1 MRLNSRPT
9 KGARSRAYRRWLLAG
24 CLAGAALPVAP
35 LAALAEPIPYAMLAA
50 AQEPTSAPSAG
61 AATAAD
67 ARRQLNPTG
76 RDVNLTVPLKD
87 GDYYLG
93 DMPLAISADGQLAMP
108 ADRLLSLLAPLLDTS
123 AIAALR
129 SSLAGRSTVS
139 PEAVTAANMSMTYDP
154 RALELRVVIP
164 PELKVVR
171 SLQVAPMDR
180 TGVGSYVAPAGFSG
194 YLNVRGS
201 IDYVEQGFDKGLGDP
216 TFLLDSALRL
226 NGVVFE
232 NEAVWQPGAAA
243 DFQRLGTRFVYDDVK
258 NVLRWTAG
266 DLQAVGRGFQSAPDM
281 AGISIF
287 RSYSVLQ
294 PQTIARPRGRESFT
308 LARPSDVSVILNN
321 QLTRRIRLDPGRYNV
336 RDFPFAQGSNDVRLV
351 IEDDTGRRET
361 LQFNVFFDR
370 AQLDP
375 GLSEFGL
382 FAGVKAPLLL
392 DGPDYTE
399 EWTVSGFYRRGVS
412 DRVTLGVN
420 GQADDTTVMMG
431 AEGLFGTKIGTL
443 GVDFA
448 LSHIDVYGSG
458 YAAIVSFQRLFQFS
472 GGRADALNLSF
483 ETRSRAF
490 GPVGTFIPDNRYN
503 YEIGV
508 GYSHAFS
515 DAIYASFDG
524 RYSNGRDAFRDASA
538 YRLGMGYRLTSNLA
552 VTANLMYDDVP
563 GRRETSA
570 LISLSWQF
578 SNNSSLRAEY
588 DGREDRARI
597 AYQTIH
603 GQGVGSY
610 NAFAEVS
617 RSPDD
622 SAFNGSVNYIANRA
636 ELGLS
641 HFQAFDGPDN
651 GRTSMRVGTS
661 IGFADGAV
669 SVGRPVYDSFA
680 IVQGHKS
687 LKGADVVVNPTP
699 FGYTANS
706 GQMGTALETGLAAYA
721 ERTITVDAP
730 NAPAGYDFGSGSFRV
745 FPPYRSGYRLV
756 VGSDYSI
763 TAIGRM
769 IDGDGQPLALV
780 SGRAIEMAKSG
791 EGAEPI
797 TLFTNRVGRFG
808 ASGLRPGRW
817 RLEMGTTP
825 PTVYYLD
832 VPESAEGFVKAGDLK
847 PAASGG

>member
-1 MRLNSRPT
+1 LRLNSRPT
-9 KGARSRAYRRWLLAG
+9 KGASSRAYRRWLMAG
-24 CLAGAALPVAP
+24 CLAGAVPFAAP

-50 AQEPTSAPSAG
+50 TQEPTSAPSAG

-76 RDVNLTVPLKD
+76 RDVTLTVPLKD
-87 GDYYLG
+87 GAFYVG
-93 DMPLAISADGQLAMP
+93 DMPLAISADGQLSMP
-108 ADRLLSLLAPLLDTS
+108 SDRLLSLVAPLLD
-123 AIAALR
+123 APAVGALR
-129 SSLAGRSTVS
+129 TALAGRGVVS
-139 PEAVTAANMSMTYDP
+139 PEVVSSAGMTMTYDP
-154 RALELRVVIP
+154 RALELRMNIP

-171 SLQVAPMDR
+171 SLQVTPMDR
-180 TGVGSYVAPAGFSG
+180 MGLGSYVAPAGFSG
-194 YLNVRGS
+194 YLNIRGS
-201 IDYVEQGFDKGLGDP
+201 VDYVEQGFDEGFGDP
-216 TFLLDSALRL
+216 TFLLDSAVRL
-226 NGVVFE
+226 NGLVFE
-232 NEAVWQPGAAA
+232 NEAVWQPGGNE

-266 DLQAVGRGFQSAPDM
+266 DLQAVGRGFQAAPDM
-281 AGISIF
+281 AGISIY

-308 LARPSDVSVILNN
+308 LARTSDVSVILNN

-336 RDFPFAQGSNDVRLV
+336 RDFPFAQGANDVRLV

-370 AQLDP
+370 SQLDP

-399 EWTVSGFYRRGVS
+399 EWTVSGFYRRGIT

-431 AEGLFGTKIGTL
+431 TEGLFGTKIGTL

-448 LSHIDVYGSG
+448 LSHIDTYGSG
-458 YAAIVSFQRLFQFS
+458 YAAIVSFQRLFQFA

-483 ETRSRAF
+483 ETRSREF
-490 GPVGTFIPDNRYN
+490 GPVGTFFPDNRYK

-524 RYSNGRDAFRDASA
+524 RYSSGRDEFPDASA
-538 YRLGMGYRLTSNLA
+538 YRLGMGYRLSANLA
-552 VTANLMYDDVP
+552 LTANLMYDDVP

-622 SAFNGSVNYIANRA
+622 SAFNGSFNYIANRA
-636 ELGLS
+636 ELGVS

-651 GRTSMRVGTS
+651 GRTSLRAGTS

-680 IVQGHKS
+680 IIKGHKS

-699 FGYTANS
+699 FGYTSNTGAL
-706 GQMGTALETGLAAYA
+706 GTALETNLAAYA

-730 NAPAGYDFGSGSFRV
+730 NAPAGYDLGSGSFRV
-745 FPPYRSGYRLV
+745 FPPYRSGYRLE

-769 IDGDGQPLALV
+769 VDADGQPLALV
-780 SGRAIEMAKSG
+780 SGRAVEMSPGAKS
-791 EGAEPI
+791 EPI
-797 TLFTNRVGRFG
+797 TIFTNRVGRFG

-832 VPESAEGFVKAGDLK
+832 VPQSAEGFVKAGDLK
-847 PAASGG
+847 PNASGG